1 MAEKK
6 FDDNMSEMMVDLD
19 ASGAFCRQEEQQQQ
33 QEEQLENLMNVGEI
47 STIQLSTLEP
57 LFREEYVVPNVMD
70 YGEQDDSIVNVLQNA
85 FRGEQRGML
94 QIRRNPEDSGI
105 FTITSMHPEEINI
118 DGVIAGTN
126 GNDNTEITEVSME
139 QENELEP
146 VPTEINTPPVV
157 SHQTEVM
164 NSGRPELIEVI
175 IGDDHAVLTNHSDSL
190 PSPDTGKFTEN
201 FVVASEEFTSTHRM
215 LTRSA
220 AKAAKLASSSS
231 NVDKTLE
238 KRKRSEA
245 SPTSSC
251 DATSARTLLAKK
263 VAKKP
268 RRSSTEQK

>member
-190 PSPDTGKFTEN
+190 PSPDT
-201 FVVASEEFTSTHRM
+201 ASEEFTSTHRM